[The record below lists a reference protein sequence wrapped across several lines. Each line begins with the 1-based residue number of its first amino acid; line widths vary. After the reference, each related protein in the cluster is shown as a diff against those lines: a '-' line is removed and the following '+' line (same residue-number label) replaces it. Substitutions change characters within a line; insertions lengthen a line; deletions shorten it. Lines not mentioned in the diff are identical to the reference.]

1 MATHSSVLAW
11 RIPGTGEPDGL
22 PSMGSHRVWHD
33 WSGITAAAAAEVG
46 GAILIDMAAL
56 GKKPAKLVQWQ
67 TLEGIMERRTWRQ
80 VSDRC
85 LCFFN
90 WGIYD
95 HDAIHSSLFYILWT
109 RNSAFRNISQ
119 EIIHRCTRVLYK
131 DVHHHIVY
139 FTQMLVKIT
148 LYFEDQKRLT
158 QLASFCEPIY
168 FNIIGFL
175 QTVFHFPNF
184 FPKFPCGS
192 EFFLQ
197 WSFKCM

>member
-1 MATHSSVLAW
+1 MIMRLFTPLYFAFFEL
-11 RIPGTGEPDGL
+11 E
-22 PSMGSHRVWHD
+22 
-33 WSGITAAAAAEVG
+33 
-46 GAILIDMAAL
+46 ILLLEIYP
-56 GKKPAKLVQWQ
+56 KKSYTDV
-67 TLEGIMERRTWRQ
+67 
-80 VSDRC
+80 
-85 LCFFN
+85 
-90 WGIYD
+90 
-95 HDAIHSSLFYILWT
+95 H
-109 RNSAFRNISQ
+109 
-119 EIIHRCTRVLYK
+119 RVLYK

-139 FTQMLVKIT
+139 FTQVLVKIT
-148 LYFEDQKRLT
+148 QYFEDQKRLT